1 MMSSTVREFLPVDR
15 QLFDLGVGEA
25 LGLIARQKYPS
36 AKHLARAWSI
46 EISTAE
52 NVLKGHCSARTLTK
66 AFNAE
71 GWTIIAA
78 LGATITGETFE
89 EYEERRFSQIIQDAE
104 RARQNIRSLAARRAQ
119 MEQDAAR
126 LRDAG
131 NLETAGE
138 DRSVA
143 RRGRRVAGGRGP
155 VTDQPVPKGA
165 R

>member
-25 LGLIARQKYPS
+25 IGLIVRQQYPS
-36 AKHLARAWSI
+36 AKHLARAWKI

-52 NVLKGHCSARTLTK
+52 NVFKGHCSGRTLTK
-66 AFNAE
+66 AFKAE
-71 GWTIIAA
+71 GWAIIAA

-89 EYEERRFSQIIQDAE
+89 QYEERRFSQIIQDAE

-119 MEQDAAR
+119 MEQDASL

-131 NLETAGE
+131 PVEAAGDQRPV
-138 DRSVA
+138 DRQ
-143 RRGRRVAGGRGP
+143 RRPVAGGSRKAADRP
-155 VTDQPVPKGA
+155 LSKGA

>member
-36 AKHLARAWSI
+36 AKHLARAWRI

-52 NVLKGHCSARTLTK
+52 NVFKGHCSARTLTK

-71 GWTIIAA
+71 GWTLIAA

-126 LRDAG
+126 LRDARD
-131 NLETAGE
+131 LEAADL
-138 DRSVA
+138 DRPIA
-143 RRGRRVAGGRGP
+143 RKRRPVAGGARQIA
-155 VTDQPVPKGA
+155 DQPIPRGA